1 MPAYKMIESYMYVR
15 LHKTNLGATQKG
27 SAQDKKLISYDG
39 RNSSTDHKGS
49 DITAFSV
56 LAKMFCFS
64 ITAAVCG
71 GLKSSLQVYKSSSD
85 RGSFMVVAPAMQ
97 AGLVRS
103 PSHSC
108 CVYLQLL
115 RFPYLAQ
122 VCKYL
127 YNTQMLSLSNGFSLV
142 LWFVFLIMWKS
153 GKIWEHLSHVVN
165 RWIRVD
171 IGVWGPTCALNLR
184 ASLLL
189 VSQVLSIL

>member
-71 GLKSSLQVYKSSSD
+71 GLKSSLQVYKSGSD

-108 CVYLQLL
+108 CVYYFDSHISHRCVSTCIIHRCYHFQMAFLQFFGLCSL
-115 RFPYLAQ
+115 QCGRVA
-122 VCKYL
+122 KYG
-127 YNTQMLSLSNGFSLV
+127 NTYH
-142 LWFVFLIMWKS
+142 MW
-153 GKIWEHLSHVVN
+153 
-165 RWIRVD
+165 
-171 IGVWGPTCALNLR
+171 
-184 ASLLL
+184 
-189 VSQVLSIL
+189 